1 MKVVH
6 VLLTSRF
13 AGTERYVVDLATAQ
27 VERGYEVTVILRSKA
42 AQDRPDAIAHRFDP
56 RVRVQLVSD
65 WLFRWPAV
73 PAARRLIQQLRPD
86 IAHAHL
92 GSACASLRG
101 VDVCPRVSTLHIRY
115 KLKHHDHLDGVIA
128 IAPWQM
134 DAVPAQLR
142 AHSVQ
147 IDNWTVP
154 RTVDPEV
161 RQALRR
167 AHGID
172 DDVFLV
178 GALGRVE
185 HSKGLDVLVEAF
197 RKADLSG
204 ARLAIVGHGQAW
216 NAVRAQAGEGVVMPG
231 FATTPEHWMAAFDCF
246 VSAAR
251 DEPFGLVLLE
261 AMQAGLPI
269 IATATQGARHLAD
282 AIARPLVKLEDADG
296 LAAALRD
303 VYAGGRARIGYPM
316 DRFRVEQ
323 KVLEIEEFYRG
334 LLR

>member
-27 VERGYEVTVILRSKA
+27 IERGYDVTVILRSKA
-42 AQDRPDAIAHRFDP
+42 AQERPDAIAHRFDS
-56 RVRVQLVSD
+56 RVRVQLVND

-73 PAARRLIQQLRPD
+73 PAARGLILQLKPD
-86 IAHAHL
+86 IAHGHL
-92 GSACASLRG
+92 GSACAALRG

-115 KLKHHDHLDGVIA
+115 KHKHHDHLDGVIA
-128 IAPWQM
+128 IAPWQIS
-134 DAVPAQLR
+134 AVPMPLR
-142 AHSVQ
+142 ARSVQ

-154 RTVDPEV
+154 RTVDPDV

-185 HSKGLDVLVEAF
+185 HSKGHDILVEAF
-197 RKADLSG
+197 RKAAIPG

-216 NAVRAQAGEGVVMPG
+216 KAVRAQAGEDVLMPG
-231 FATTPEHWMAAFDCF
+231 FATAPEHWMAAFDCF

-261 AMQAGLPI
+261 AMQASLPVV
-269 IATATQGARHLAD
+269 ATATEGARHLTD
-282 AIARPLVKLEDADG
+282 AIARPLVKLEDADD
-296 LAAALRD
+296 LAAALREAH
-303 VYAGGRARIGYPM
+303 AGGQVRIAYPM

-323 KVLEIEEFYRG
+323 KVLEIEAFYQG